1 MYVLFFS
8 RNPADFRNFV
18 SYLLCL
24 QNVNE
29 KIYVNNSVLYFNS
42 MRQENERKK
51 KNKWTSGAARDLPTS
66 SARKLFN
73 SAFKLEILFINELKI
88 VTSNYLTYQNSF

>member
-24 QNVNE
+24 QNVT
-29 KIYVNNSVLYFNS
+29 
-42 MRQENERKK
+42 MRQENERRK
-51 KNKWTSGAARDLPTS
+51 KNKWTSDAARDLPTS
-66 SARKLFN
+66 SARKLSN
-73 SAFKLEILFINELKI
+73 SAFKLEILFISELKI

>member
-1 MYVLFFS
+1 
-8 RNPADFRNFV
+8 
-18 SYLLCL
+18 
-24 QNVNE
+24 
-29 KIYVNNSVLYFNS
+29 
-42 MRQENERKK
+42 MRQENDRK

-88 VTSNYLTYQNSF
+88 VTSNYLTYQNLF

>member
-51 KNKWTSGAARDLPTS
+51 KKTNGHQMLPEICRLLVHASYLIPRSNWKYFS
-66 SARKLFN
+66 SVN
-73 SAFKLEILFINELKI
+73 
-88 VTSNYLTYQNSF
+88 

>member
-24 QNVNE
+24 QNVT
-29 KIYVNNSVLYFNS
+29 
-42 MRQENERKK
+42 MRQENERRK
-51 KNKWTSGAARDLPTS
+51 KNKWTSDLPTS
-66 SARKLFN
+66 SARKLSN
-73 SAFKLEILFINELKI
+73 SAFKLEILFISELKI